1 MSKTGYLGR
10 GGVEMEYVIL
20 GAGAAGITAAKTIR
34 KADREG
40 KITVIST
47 DTQVHSRCMLHKY
60 LSHERD
66 AAGISFIDPDFF
78 EKNQITWLP
87 GKTVSRLDTQGK
99 KVYTDQGDEMSYD
112 RLLIATGA
120 ESFIPPVG
128 NLREAENVFGLRH
141 LRDAQAIDELAKD
154 AENIVIIGSGLVG
167 LDAAY
172 GLMETGKKVSIVEM
186 ADQILPVQLDKTAAF
201 EYQKRFEKAGAVFY
215 LGRKAADTVMGE
227 DKIIREIILDN
238 GEKLPCDLIIVAA
251 GVRSAVA
258 GMEGEGIVIDRGI
271 KVDDYL
277 QTGAEGVYAAG
288 DVTGLSGIWPN
299 AQKQGETAAL
309 NMCGSHVE
317 YTDRYAIKNTINF
330 FGLVSMC
337 VGVILPQEGDVVIAR
352 EDSRNYKRVVL
363 RDGKAVG
370 VLLQG
375 DISHGGIWQY
385 LIKNQIDLA
394 GIKKDIFDLNFGDFY
409 GIKDNGEYQWRM
421 KARRCKLLKYP

>member
-277 QTGAEGVYAAG
+277 QTGAEGVYAAR

-421 KARRCKLLKYP
+421 KAISR

>member
-1 MSKTGYLGR
+1 
-10 GGVEMEYVIL
+10 MEYVIL

-34 KADREG
+34 KADKNG

-66 AAGISFIDPDFF
+66 AAGISFVDPDFF
-78 EKNQITWLP
+78 EKNQITWLQ
-87 GKTVSRLDTQGK
+87 GKTVNRLDTQEK
-99 KVYTDQGDEMSYD
+99 KVYTDQGDEVSYD

-128 NLREAENVFGLRH
+128 NLRDAENVFGLRH
-141 LRDAQAIDELAKD
+141 LRDAQAIDELAKN

-201 EYQKRFEKAGAVFY
+201 EYQKRFEEAGARFY
-215 LGRKAADTVMGE
+215 LGRKAADTIMGE
-227 DKIIREIILDN
+227 DKNIHEIVLDN
-238 GEKLPCDLIIVAA
+238 GEKLACDLIIVAA

-317 YTDRYAIKNTINF
+317 YADRYAIKNTINF

-363 RDGKAVG
+363 RDGKVAG
-370 VLLQG
+370 VLFQG

-385 LIKNQIDLA
+385 LIKNQISIS
-394 GIKKDIFDLNFGDFY
+394 GIQKDIFDLNFGDFY
-409 GIKDNGEYQWRM
+409 EIKDNGEYQWRM
-421 KARRCKLLKYP
+421 KAISR

>member
-1 MSKTGYLGR
+1 
-10 GGVEMEYVIL
+10 MEYVIL

-34 KADREG
+34 KADENG

-66 AAGISFIDPDFF
+66 AAGISFVDPDFF
-78 EKNQITWLP
+78 EKNQIAWLP
-87 GKTVSRLDTQGK
+87 GKTVNRLDTQRK
-99 KVYTDQGDEMSYD
+99 KVYTDQGDEVSYD

-201 EYQKRFEKAGAVFY
+201 EYQKRFEETGARFY
-215 LGRKAADTVMGE
+215 LGRKAADTVMEE

-363 RDGKAVG
+363 RDGKVVG

-385 LIKNQIDLA
+385 LIKNQISIS
-394 GIKKDIFDLNFGDFY
+394 GIQKDIFDLNFGDFY

-421 KARRCKLLKYP
+421 KAISR

>member
-1 MSKTGYLGR
+1 
-10 GGVEMEYVIL
+10 MEYVIL

-34 KADREG
+34 KADKNG

-66 AAGISFIDPDFF
+66 AAGISFVDPDFF
-78 EKNQITWLP
+78 EKNQITWLQ
-87 GKTVSRLDTQGK
+87 GKTVNRLDTQGK
-99 KVYTDQGDEMSYD
+99 KVYTDQGDEVSYD

-141 LRDAQAIDELAKD
+141 LRDAQAIDELAKN

-201 EYQKRFEKAGAVFY
+201 EYQKRFEEAGARFY
-215 LGRKAADTVMGE
+215 LGRKAADTVMEE

-363 RDGKAVG
+363 RDGKVVG

-385 LIKNQIDLA
+385 LIKNQISIS
-394 GIKKDIFDLNFGDFY
+394 GIQKDIFDLNFGDFY

-421 KARRCKLLKYP
+421 KAISR

>member
-1 MSKTGYLGR
+1 
-10 GGVEMEYVIL
+10 MEYVIL

-87 GKTVSRLDTQGK
+87 GKTVNRLDTQGK
-99 KVYTDQGDEMSYD
+99 KVYTDQEDEISYD

-251 GVRSAVA
+251 GVRCAVA

-330 FGLVSMC
+330 FDLVSMC

-421 KARRCKLLKYP
+421 KAISR

>member
-1 MSKTGYLGR
+1 
-10 GGVEMEYVIL
+10 MEYVIL

-34 KADREG
+34 KADSEG

-66 AAGISFIDPDFF
+66 AAGISFVDPDFF
-78 EKNQITWLP
+78 EKNQIAWLP
-87 GKTVSRLDTQGK
+87 GKTVNRLDTQRK
-99 KVYTDQGDEMSYD
+99 KVYTDQGDEVSYD

-141 LRDAQAIDELAKD
+141 LRDAQAIDELAKN

-201 EYQKRFEKAGAVFY
+201 EYQKRFEVAGARFY
-215 LGRKAADTVMGE
+215 LGRKAADTVMEE

-363 RDGKAVG
+363 RDGKVVG

-385 LIKNQIDLA
+385 LIKNQISIS
-394 GIKKDIFDLNFGDFY
+394 GIQKDIFDLNFGDFY

-421 KARRCKLLKYP
+421 KAISR

>member
-1 MSKTGYLGR
+1 
-10 GGVEMEYVIL
+10 MEYVIL

-34 KADREG
+34 KADKNG

-66 AAGISFIDPDFF
+66 AAGISFVDPDFF
-78 EKNQITWLP
+78 EKNQFTWLQ
-87 GKTVSRLDTQGK
+87 GKTVNRLDTQGK
-99 KVYTDQGDEMSYD
+99 KVYTDQGDEVSYD

-154 AENIVIIGSGLVG
+154 VENIVIIGSGLVG

-201 EYQKRFEKAGAVFY
+201 EYQKRFEEAGARFY
-215 LGRKAADTVMGE
+215 LGRKAADTVMEE

-363 RDGKAVG
+363 RDGKVVG

-385 LIKNQIDLA
+385 LIKNQISIS
-394 GIKKDIFDLNFGDFY
+394 GIQKDIFDLNFGDFY

-421 KARRCKLLKYP
+421 KAISR

>member
-1 MSKTGYLGR
+1 
-10 GGVEMEYVIL
+10 MEYVIL

-34 KADREG
+34 KADSEG

-66 AAGISFIDPDFF
+66 AAGISFVDPDFF
-78 EKNQITWLP
+78 EKNQIAWLP
-87 GKTVSRLDTQGK
+87 GKTVNRLDTQRK
-99 KVYTDQGDEMSYD
+99 KVYTDQGEEVSYD

-154 AENIVIIGSGLVG
+154 VENIVIIGSGLVG

-201 EYQKRFEKAGAVFY
+201 EYQKRFEEAGARFY
-215 LGRKAADTVMGE
+215 LGRKAADTVMEE

-363 RDGKAVG
+363 RDGKVVG

-385 LIKNQIDLA
+385 LIKNQISIS
-394 GIKKDIFDLNFGDFY
+394 GIQKDIFDLNFGDFY

-421 KARRCKLLKYP
+421 KAISR

>member
-1 MSKTGYLGR
+1 
-10 GGVEMEYVIL
+10 MEYVIL

-87 GKTVSRLDTQGK
+87 GKTVNRLDTQGK
-99 KVYTDQGDEMSYD
+99 KVYTDQGDEISYD

-251 GVRSAVA
+251 GVRCAVA

-421 KARRCKLLKYP
+421 KAISR

>member
-1 MSKTGYLGR
+1 
-10 GGVEMEYVIL
+10 MEYVIL

-34 KADREG
+34 KADSEG

-66 AAGISFIDPDFF
+66 AAGISFVDPDFF
-78 EKNQITWLP
+78 EKNQIAWLP
-87 GKTVSRLDTQGK
+87 GKTVNRLDTQRK
-99 KVYTDQGDEMSYD
+99 KVYTDQGDEVSYD

-141 LRDAQAIDELAKD
+141 LRDAQAIDELAKN

-201 EYQKRFEKAGAVFY
+201 EYQKRFEEAGARFY
-215 LGRKAADTVMGE
+215 LGRKAADTIMGE
-227 DKIIREIILDN
+227 DKNIHEIVLDN
-238 GEKLPCDLIIVAA
+238 GEKLACDLIIVAA

-363 RDGKAVG
+363 RDGKVVG

-385 LIKNQIDLA
+385 LIKNQISIS
-394 GIKKDIFDLNFGDFY
+394 GIQKDIFDLNFGDFY

-421 KARRCKLLKYP
+421 KAISR

>member
-1 MSKTGYLGR
+1 
-10 GGVEMEYVIL
+10 MEYVIL

-34 KADREG
+34 KADSEG

-66 AAGISFIDPDFF
+66 AAGISFVDPDFF
-78 EKNQITWLP
+78 EKNQITWLQ
-87 GKTVSRLDTQGK
+87 GKTVNRLDTQRK
-99 KVYTDQGDEMSYD
+99 KVYTDQGDEVSYD

-201 EYQKRFEKAGAVFY
+201 EYQKRFEEAGARFY
-215 LGRKAADTVMGE
+215 LGRKAADTIMGE
-227 DKIIREIILDN
+227 DKNIHEIVLDN
-238 GEKLPCDLIIVAA
+238 GEKLACDLIIVAA

-363 RDGKAVG
+363 RDGKVVG

-385 LIKNQIDLA
+385 LIKNQISIS
-394 GIKKDIFDLNFGDFY
+394 GIQKDIFDLNFGDFY

-421 KARRCKLLKYP
+421 KAISR

>member
-1 MSKTGYLGR
+1 
-10 GGVEMEYVIL
+10 MEYVIL

-87 GKTVSRLDTQGK
+87 GKTVNRLDTQGK
-99 KVYTDQGDEMSYD
+99 KVYTDQEDEISYD

-330 FGLVSMC
+330 FGMVSMC

-421 KARRCKLLKYP
+421 KAISR

>member
-112 RLLIATGA
+112 RLLIATGS

-421 KARRCKLLKYP
+421 KAISR

>member
-1 MSKTGYLGR
+1 
-10 GGVEMEYVIL
+10 MEYVIL

-251 GVRSAVA
+251 GVRCAVA

-421 KARRCKLLKYP
+421 KAISR

>member
-1 MSKTGYLGR
+1 
-10 GGVEMEYVIL
+10 MEYVIL

-34 KADREG
+34 KADKNG

-66 AAGISFIDPDFF
+66 AAGISFVDPDFF
-78 EKNQITWLP
+78 EKNQITWLQ
-87 GKTVSRLDTQGK
+87 GKTVNRLDTQGK
-99 KVYTDQGDEMSYD
+99 KVYTDQGDEVSYD

-141 LRDAQAIDELAKD
+141 LRDAQAIDELAKN

-201 EYQKRFEKAGAVFY
+201 EYQKRFEEAGARFY
-215 LGRKAADTVMGE
+215 LGRKAADTIMGE
-227 DKIIREIILDN
+227 DKNIHEIVLDN
-238 GEKLPCDLIIVAA
+238 GEKLACDLIIVAA

-363 RDGKAVG
+363 RDEKVVG

-385 LIKNQIDLA
+385 LTKNQISIS
-394 GIKKDIFDLNFGDFY
+394 GIQKDIFDLNFGDFY

-421 KARRCKLLKYP
+421 KAISR

>member
-1 MSKTGYLGR
+1 
-10 GGVEMEYVIL
+10 MEYVIL

-34 KADREG
+34 KADKNG

-66 AAGISFIDPDFF
+66 AAGISFVDPDFF
-78 EKNQITWLP
+78 EKNQITWLQ
-87 GKTVSRLDTQGK
+87 GKTVNRLDTQGK
-99 KVYTDQGDEMSYD
+99 KVYTDQGDEVSYD

-141 LRDAQAIDELAKD
+141 LRDAQAIDELAKN

-201 EYQKRFEKAGAVFY
+201 EYQKRFEEAGARFY
-215 LGRKAADTVMGE
+215 LGRKAADTIMGE
-227 DKIIREIILDN
+227 DKNIHEIVLDN
-238 GEKLPCDLIIVAA
+238 GEKLACDLIIVAA

-363 RDGKAVG
+363 RDGKVVG

-385 LIKNQIDLA
+385 LIKNQISIS

-421 KARRCKLLKYP
+421 KAISR

>member
-99 KVYTDQGDEMSYD
+99 KVYTDQGDEISYD

-421 KARRCKLLKYP
+421 KAISR

>member
-1 MSKTGYLGR
+1 
-10 GGVEMEYVIL
+10 MEYVIL

-34 KADREG
+34 KADKNG

-66 AAGISFIDPDFF
+66 AAGISFVDPDFF
-78 EKNQITWLP
+78 EKNQITWLQ
-87 GKTVSRLDTQGK
+87 GKTVNRLDTQGK
-99 KVYTDQGDEMSYD
+99 KVYTDQGDEVSYD

-141 LRDAQAIDELAKD
+141 LRDAQAIDELAKN

-201 EYQKRFEKAGAVFY
+201 EYQKRFEEAGARFY
-215 LGRKAADTVMGE
+215 LGRKAADTIMGE
-227 DKIIREIILDN
+227 DKNIHEIVLDN
-238 GEKLPCDLIIVAA
+238 GEKLACDLIIVAA

-363 RDGKAVG
+363 RDGKVVG

-385 LIKNQIDLA
+385 LIKNQISIS
-394 GIKKDIFDLNFGDFY
+394 GIQKDIFDLNFGDFY
-409 GIKDNGEYQWRM
+409 GFKDNGEYQWRM
-421 KARRCKLLKYP
+421 KAISR

>member
-87 GKTVSRLDTQGK
+87 GKTVNRLDTQGK
-99 KVYTDQGDEMSYD
+99 KVYTDQGDEISYD

-227 DKIIREIILDN
+227 DKTIREIILDN

-277 QTGAEGVYAAG
+277 QTGAESVYAAG

-421 KARRCKLLKYP
+421 KAISR

>member
-1 MSKTGYLGR
+1 
-10 GGVEMEYVIL
+10 MEYVIL

-78 EKNQITWLP
+78 GKNQITWLP

-421 KARRCKLLKYP
+421 KAISR

>member
-1 MSKTGYLGR
+1 
-10 GGVEMEYVIL
+10 MEYVIL

-34 KADREG
+34 KADKNG

-66 AAGISFIDPDFF
+66 AAGISFVDPDFF
-78 EKNQITWLP
+78 EKNQITWLQ
-87 GKTVSRLDTQGK
+87 GKTVNRLDTQGK
-99 KVYTDQGDEMSYD
+99 KVYTDQGDEVSYD

-141 LRDAQAIDELAKD
+141 LRDAQAIDELAKN

-201 EYQKRFEKAGAVFY
+201 EYQKRFEEAGARFY
-215 LGRKAADTVMGE
+215 LGRKAADTITGE
-227 DKIIREIILDN
+227 DKNIHEIVLDN
-238 GEKLPCDLIIVAA
+238 GEKLACDLIIVAA

-363 RDGKAVG
+363 RDGKVVG

-385 LIKNQIDLA
+385 LIKNQISIS

-421 KARRCKLLKYP
+421 KAISR

>member
-78 EKNQITWLP
+78 GKNQITWLP

-201 EYQKRFEKAGAVFY
+201 EYLKRFEKAGAVFY

-330 FGLVSMC
+330 FGMVSMC

-421 KARRCKLLKYP
+421 KAISR